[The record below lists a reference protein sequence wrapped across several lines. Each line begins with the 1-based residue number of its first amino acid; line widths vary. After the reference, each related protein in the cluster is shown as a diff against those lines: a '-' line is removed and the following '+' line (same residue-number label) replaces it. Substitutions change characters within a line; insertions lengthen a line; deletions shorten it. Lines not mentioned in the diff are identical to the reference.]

1 MTQQPRWPSVLLAIL
16 AVNIAAVLV
25 TSAWRFASAQ
35 EPTAVEKESVADSD
49 KEEEENEQ
57 DGDTDQATPEVPQED
72 EAEQIQLNTAP
83 TPPQDPTKEVAER
96 LANLEIPV
104 GELPE
109 APADPQLMQSIL
121 SEAGIAPEYLQDPP
135 SISARP
141 QPKQSIHDIA
151 RRLETVQQLTE
162 SALSLLGEAESAQ
175 LAGDPAEAERFLQ
188 MSLRIKEMAAELLRS
203 Q

>member
-1 MTQQPRWPSVLLAIL
+1 MTQQSRWPSVLLAIL

-35 EPTAVEKESVADSD
+35 EPTAVEKESAADSG

-57 DGDTDQATPEVPQED
+57 EEDADQATPEVPQVD
-72 EAEQIQLNTAP
+72 EAEQIQLNAASKAEK
-83 TPPQDPTKEVAER
+83 DPTKEVAER
-96 LANLEIPV
+96 LANLEIPE
-104 GELPE
+104 GDLPE

-121 SEAGIAPEYLQDPP
+121 AEAGISPEYLQDPP

-141 QPKQSIHDIA
+141 QPKRSIHDIA

>member
-35 EPTAVEKESVADSD
+35 EPAAVEKESVADSD

-162 SALSLLGEAESAQ
+162 AALSLLGEAESAQ

-203 Q
+203 P

>member
-1 MTQQPRWPSVLLAIL
+1 MTQQPRWPSILLAIL
-16 AVNIAAVLV
+16 ALNIAAVLV

-35 EPTAVEKESVADSD
+35 EPTAAKNESGADSD
-49 KEEEENEQ
+49 KEEEKNEQ
-57 DGDTDQATPEVPQED
+57 DEDADQATPEVQQED

-83 TPPQDPTKEVAER
+83 NASPNPTTKEEER
-96 LANLEIPV
+96 LANLEVPL
-104 GELPE
+104 GNLPE
-109 APADPQLMQSIL
+109 APADPRLMQLIQ
-121 SEAGIAPEYLQDPP
+121 SEAGISPEYLQDPP

-141 QPKQSIHDIA
+141 KPKQSIHDIA